1 MTMLRAFYKFLKK
14 RRSVVAR
21 FRLMTEVGKKLLPQY
36 RFSWPYLDWWS
47 DAPFNAY
54 LKRFNE
60 LGHFNTDRRYMLYQL
75 MRLVDGVPGDTVE
88 CGSLEGAGSYL
99 VHLMN
104 DQPGS
109 HDRWHHIFDSFEGLS
124 APGEGD
130 GEHWEQGDLS
140 VSMAQVEKNMG
151 DFDRYTL
158 YRGWIPSRFAEVA
171 DKRFAFAH
179 IDVDLYQPTRDA
191 IEFFYPRMNE
201 GAILLC
207 DDYGSTL
214 CPGATRAIDEFLAD
228 KAEKML
234 YMTCGSGFILRGS
247 QTARQLHA

>member
-1 MTMLRAFYKFLKK
+1 MAMLRAFYKFLKK
-14 RRSVVAR
+14 RQSVTAR
-21 FRLMTEVGKKLLPQY
+21 FRLMTEVGRKLLPQY

-47 DAPFNAY
+47 DAPFNTY
-54 LKRFNE
+54 LERFNE

-75 MRLVDGVPGDTVE
+75 MRLVEGVPGDTVE

-104 DQPGS
+104 DQAGS
-109 HDRWHHIFDSFEGLS
+109 HVRWHHIFDSFEGLS
-124 APGEGD
+124 APGVGD

-158 YRGWIPSRFAEVA
+158 YQGWIPSRFAEIQ

-201 GAILLC
+201 GAVLLC

-228 KAEKML
+228 KPEKML
-234 YMTCGSGFILRGS
+234 YMTCGSGFLLRGS
-247 QTARQLHA
+247 QTARQLYA